1 MQHSPPPLF
10 KQGASARVKVV
21 FFAVFALALLVVDSR
36 LNSLVLVRQVVNTVL
51 HPLQM
56 LVLMPRDAS
65 KQLAEYFASTVH
77 LQQELKELKT
87 QQILQA
93 QTVQRSQ
100 TLANENAQL
109 RRLLELKERTPGKS
123 VLAEILY
130 DARDEYAR
138 KIILNKGMQQGVAL
152 GQPVIDDRG
161 VIGQVTRV
169 FPLTSEVTL
178 LTDKNQAIPVQVE
191 RSGMRSVINGRGR
204 SAYLDMRVTSNAD
217 IKLGDILVTSGLDG
231 IYPPGLQVAKVAQVE
246 SKATTTFE
254 VVLCTP
260 VAGIE
265 QHKQLLILLV
275 ETDHIAP
282 PESEEERTKKEKIN
296 RRVTRDSVKEN
307 EKSNAKEAVPL
318 QENGT
323 SPATSLPITK
333 ENVAETVPS
342 GENAGATAQ
351 PADRATNAGATQTV
365 KTAKAPKV
373 EANPRPASSVK
384 EDKK

>member
-21 FFAVFALALLVVDSR
+21 FFAVFAIALLVVDSR
-36 LNSLVLVRQVVNTVL
+36 INSLVRVRQVVATAL
-51 HPLQM
+51 YPLQM
-56 LVLMPRDAS
+56 LVLMPRDAV
-65 KQLAEYFASTVH
+65 KGVGNYFASTVS
-77 LQQELKELKT
+77 LQKELSDLKQ
-87 QQILQA
+87 QQILQT
-93 QTVQRSQ
+93 QMLQRSTLLQ
-100 TLANENAQL
+100 TENAHL
-109 RRLLELKERTPGKS
+109 RRLMELKERTPGKS
-123 VLAEILY
+123 LLTEILY
-130 DARDEYAR
+130 DARDEYVR

-152 GQPVIDDRG
+152 GQPVIDERG

-191 RSGMRSVINGRGR
+191 RSGMRSVITGRGR

-231 IYPPGLQVAKVAQVE
+231 IYPAGLQVAKVAQVE
-246 SKATTTFE
+246 SKASTTFE

-260 VAGIE
+260 IAGIE

-275 ETDHIAP
+275 ETSQLAP

-296 RRVTRDSVKEN
+296 RRMTRDSVKDGDKN
-307 EKSNAKEAVPL
+307 LSKEAVPAAADAL
-318 QENGT
+318 PST
-323 SPATSLPITK
+323 SPATNNTTANAANNAATTAATK
-333 ENVAETVPS
+333 AATTAVPKTEVQS
-342 GENAGATAQ
+342 TA
-351 PADRATNAGATQTV
+351 
-365 KTAKAPKV
+365 
-373 EANPRPASSVK
+373 ASPTK